1 MIENNIPWEQN
12 ATETSSKA
20 RALFTSRP
28 QGFSPFL
35 PPSFSSLPQAVQAC
49 RSLFKMRFSLAAL
62 ALPIAVTNA
71 LQILSPSSSSYW
83 VQNTSNTITWQF
95 SQGDPSPISITVVNA
110 NNATLN
116 GAFSIANFVNVSTQT
131 FTVTNVTLRPGDHY
145 QVQFVNTSNITQV
158 FAHSDDFSVK
168 PPGTAPAPVVSASA
182 TSSGASASST
192 APSGTSSTSSASAS
206 AQGNSKNGAISLT
219 SSQGV
224 FGVIAAC
231 AVASLSAL
239 LL

>member
-1 MIENNIPWEQN
+1 
-12 ATETSSKA
+12 
-20 RALFTSRP
+20 
-28 QGFSPFL
+28 
-35 PPSFSSLPQAVQAC
+35 
-49 RSLFKMRFSLAAL
+49 MRFSLAAL

-71 LQILSPSSSSYW
+71 LQILSPSASSYW

-95 SQGDPSPISITVVNA
+95 SDGDPNPISINVVNA

-116 GAFSIANFVNVSTQT
+116 GVFTIANFVNVSTQT
-131 FTVTNVTLRPGDHY
+131 FTVTNVTLRPGDNY

-158 FAHSDDFSVK
+158 FAHSDDFTVK
-168 PPGTAPAPVVSASA
+168 PPGTAPASIVSASSTA

-192 APSGTSSTSSASAS
+192 SPSGTSSTASAS
-206 AQGNSKNGAISLT
+206 ATGGARNGAVSMT

-224 FGVIAAC
+224 FGIIAAC
-231 AVASLSAL
+231 GAVSLSAL